1 MDHGARR
8 IRGAI
13 LELSEGNNFKRGN
26 HPGSGG
32 RGDWVF
38 SVTGS
43 GAYVADLAK
52 VRVAWMNLTRA
63 SRHLRVPRIV
73 GEDSV
78 LGALQR

>member
-1 MDHGARR
+1 MDHGCKA
-8 IRGAI
+8 
-13 LELSEGNNFKRGN
+13 ELSEGNNFKRGN

-38 SVTGS
+38 SVTGP
-43 GAYVADLAK
+43 GAYRYVADLAK
-52 VRVAWMNLTRA
+52 ARVAWMNLTRA
-63 SRHLRVPRIV
+63 SRHLRVPRIM